1 MKLYKYIYH
10 NSKHKKTHT
19 HKQETNRLKTKK
31 IIGGGIIAAFQNLY
45 KKILEEKKKNKKLM
59 PIKCV
64 VKVKYK
70 K

>member
-45 KKILEEKKKNKKLM
+45 KKNIRGNKEKQKINAN
-59 PIKCV
+59 
-64 VKVKYK
+64 
-70 K
+70 